1 MIFILFKRK
10 TLTGDWFCLESL
22 HFPFSYYTNQFE
34 YASGIHFDRLCKKVT
49 LIFCGK
55 SLFHFK
61 FWFRFRFVFIAWKQ
75 RHLSALNISSIM
87 RKKKNISHVKT
98 CYKLRLKGS
107 RFLTFVKIW
116 TVLSKNGDL
125 VMSFL
130 CIIIYSVKRLG

>member
-1 MIFILFKRK
+1 MRRVFI
-10 TLTGDWFCLESL
+10 
-22 HFPFSYYTNQFE
+22 
-34 YASGIHFDRLCKKVT
+34 FDRLCKKVT

-130 CIIIYSVKRLG
+130 CIIIYSVKRLGRVNKLIWKKHVIEFFLIVFEFNLHNE

>member
-1 MIFILFKRK
+1 MRRVFI
-10 TLTGDWFCLESL
+10 
-22 HFPFSYYTNQFE
+22 
-34 YASGIHFDRLCKKVT
+34 FDRLCKKVT

-87 RKKKNISHVKT
+87 RKKTISHVKT

-130 CIIIYSVKRLG
+130 CIIIYSVKRLGRVNKLIWKKHVIEFLLIVFEFNLHNE